1 MANKISVKVTLDQDA
16 VDTVDQIMTTFE
28 DALEL
33 LGHNDEDLLDNFYT
47 MRFDIDEE
55 DAVSATVTAT
65 RKKA

>member
-16 VDTVDQIMTTFE
+16 VDTVDQVMTTFE
-28 DALEL
+28 DALDL